1 MGQPGAA
8 RPSSPGIHLAFGQ
21 VMAPE
26 LVAGLSRRTFLGWVR
41 QPHRRA
47 ANAAVGPRR
56 RRWPWWVALGA
67 AITAAGLMIAQD
79 QETLLV
85 RSPIGADDP
94 RYPDYVA
101 SLVGAP
107 VVRGDRID
115 ILRNGDDAFPAMLA
129 AVDAA
134 RERIVFESFI
144 FEKGAVADQF
154 ADAMVRAAQRGV
166 AVRIVLDAFGASGL
180 DEVEQ
185 QLTDGGAQ
193 VLWFNGMRP
202 WTLEEA
208 NYRTHR
214 KVLVVDGRVGFTGG
228 MGIADHWQGDAQD
241 EDHWRDTQFR
251 IEGPSVRALEASFYE
266 NWIESGGGEA
276 PVLDEAPPIQDR
288 TARSIVIWSNPTGG
302 ASNVKLLYLLAIAAA
317 SKTLDVQ
324 SPYVVLDESTRAA
337 FDAARARGVRIRL
350 LTEGDQT
357 DARPVKDA
365 SRYGYQALLDSGW
378 AIHEYQ
384 PTMMH
389 VKVMVV
395 DGTWTIIGSA
405 NLDNRSLELNDEL
418 TMAIAEPALAAEL
431 TRDFERDLARAS
443 RLESGPWSRRP
454 LEQKAREWFW
464 HLFGELF

>member
-1 MGQPGAA
+1 
-8 RPSSPGIHLAFGQ
+8 
-21 VMAPE
+21 MAPE
-26 LVAGLSRRTFLGWVR
+26 LVQGFSLRTLLGWVR
-41 QPHRRA
+41 QPRPRVA
-47 ANAAVGPRR
+47 GAAVAPRR
-56 RRWPWWVALGA
+56 RRWPWWVALA
-67 AITAAGLMIAQD
+67 VAITAAGLMIAQD
-79 QETLLV
+79 QETLIV
-85 RSPIGADDP
+85 QSPIAADDP
-94 RYPDYVA
+94 RYPAYVG

-115 ILRNGDDAFPAMLA
+115 VLRNGDGAFPPMLA
-129 AVDAA
+129 AIEEA
-134 RERIVFESFI
+134 RERIAFESFI
-144 FEKGAVADQF
+144 FEKGVVADQF

-166 AVRIVLDAFGASGL
+166 QVRIVLDGFGASGL

-185 QLTDGGAQ
+185 RLTDGGVQ
-193 VLWFNGMRP
+193 ILWFNGVRP

-266 NWIESGGGEA
+266 NWLESGGREA
-276 PVLDEAPPIQDR
+276 PVLDEPPPVMDR

-317 SKTLDVQ
+317 TRTLDIQ

-337 FDAARARGVRIRL
+337 LDAARARGVRVRL
-350 LTEGDQT
+350 LTEGDRT

-365 SRYGYQALLDSGW
+365 SRHAYQALLDTGW
-378 AIHEYQ
+378 AIHEYE

-389 VKVMVV
+389 VKVLVV
-395 DGTWTIIGSA
+395 DGTWSVIGSA

-418 TMAIAEPALAAEL
+418 TLAVAEPALAAEL
-431 TRDFERDLARAS
+431 TRDFERDLGRTR
-443 RLESGPWSRRP
+443 RLEAGPWSRRP
-454 LEQKAREWFW
+454 FEQKVREWFW